1 MVALGHGMGY
11 VVLLLAY
18 SICARYLVLVEGEE
32 VSLVFEDID
41 EFHDYI
47 EAFIVNNLVFDTETT
62 SDYIGDMGDGS
73 SLYKDSTTVRVLLRD
88 KQIGA
93 FYV

>member
-1 MVALGHGMGY
+1 MGL
-11 VVLLLAY
+11 VVFLLA
-18 SICARYLVLVEGEE
+18 SPLHNGRLVLVEGEE

-41 EFHDYI
+41 EFHDYL
-47 EAFIVNNLVFDTETT
+47 ESFIVNNLVFDTETT
-62 SDYIGDMGDGS
+62 SDYVGDMGDGG

-88 KQIGA
+88 KHIGA